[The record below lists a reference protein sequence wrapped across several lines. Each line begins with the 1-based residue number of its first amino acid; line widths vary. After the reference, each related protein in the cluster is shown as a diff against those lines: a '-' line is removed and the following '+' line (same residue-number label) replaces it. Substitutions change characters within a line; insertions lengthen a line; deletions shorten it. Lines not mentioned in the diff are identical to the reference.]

1 VPELEPEWVAEG
13 QHYAHRKLPAGDL
26 IAAKNTRNDLFSL
39 TYSWKRGYRKEP
51 LLCHALELFD
61 LSGSGDM
68 SAEALQKKLYAL
80 GVTVNSHCDA
90 EYAEITIEGLDAKL
104 EEALAVVNAWI
115 ADPKFTD
122 EDVRKLYENT
132 IVRRKD
138 GLEEDWRL
146 SSALDTYAKYDKKSA
161 WLQHPSNAKLAKA
174 DGKTLRRLISTLP
187 GWEHRTL
194 YFGTREPDAIS
205 KVVAMGTRHKK
216 TGDIPARVYRKVRKP
231 EIFFLHKDGA
241 KANVRFAIPRA
252 ALSRDRRPTA
262 RLLSEYLSG
271 NMSALVF
278 QEIREARGL
287 AYTAS
292 SSYDTGRR
300 PQDATGLLGFMSTQA
315 DKTPVAVD
323 TFLGLLRTD
332 QIQAERLEAAKLAL
346 DQEYRA
352 TRIDPRWITRWV
364 TGWDDM
370 GEKSDPR
377 AWEWQTIGKLQHA
390 DLSAFAKQF
399 VGAPVIIGIVGDR
412 TRVDLDALEKIGTV
426 HELVPAD
433 LFSYGPFPA
442 DKGAKKTADVPA
454 KTPEKGPKPPAKA
467 TLVAP
472 KDAKDK
478 PKQPAAA
485 KSP

>member
-1 VPELEPEWVAEG
+1 
-13 QHYAHRKLPAGDL
+13 
-26 IAAKNTRNDLFSL
+26 
-39 TYSWKRGYRKEP
+39 
-51 LLCHALELFD
+51 
-61 LSGSGDM
+61 
-68 SAEALQKKLYAL
+68 
-80 GVTVNSHCDA
+80 
-90 EYAEITIEGLDAKL
+90 
-104 EEALAVVNAWI
+104 
-115 ADPKFTD
+115 
-122 EDVRKLYENT
+122 
-132 IVRRKD
+132 VRRKD

-146 SSALDTYAKYDKKSA
+146 SSALDTYAKYDKRSA

-174 DGKTLRRLISTLP
+174 DGKALRRLITTLP
-187 GWEHRTL
+187 GWQHRTL
-194 YFGTREPDAIS
+194 YFGTREPDALP
-205 KVVAMGTRHKK
+205 KVVAMGARHKK
-216 TGDIPARVYRKVRKP
+216 TGDVPVRVYRKVRKP

-252 ALSRDRRPTA
+252 PLQRDRRPTA

-315 DKTPVAVD
+315 DKTPVAVE

-332 QIQAERLEAAKLAL
+332 QIQAERLEQAKQSL

-377 AWEWQTIGKLQHA
+377 PWEWEAIGKLQLA
-390 DLSAFAKQF
+390 DLSGFAKQF

-426 HELVPAD
+426 HELTPD
-433 LFSYGPFPA
+433 ELFSYGPFPG
-442 DKGAKKTADVPA
+442 D
-454 KTPEKGPKPPAKA
+454 EPPAKKA
-467 TLVAP
+467 TLEAP

-478 PKQPAAA
+478 PKAPAAT